1 MGAENV
7 EEPSPGE
14 LMVLK
19 AIRANANT
27 KDKIYKYFGIGAT
40 REQIDDFI
48 ASATTRNFI
57 IESDERYVLT
67 TSGLETILSYELEK
81 PEMTMH
87 PFATKEILLD
97 KGVGGAI
104 MALGIFFIYQG
115 FQLAMEIYNNP
126 PSLSTPTVESG
137 GALGGA
143 IEEVVGQTIMSTMGS
158 MFEPFIVMGA
168 KVGVAFLI
176 IWVGGI
182 LLGRGIQLFRR

>member
-97 KGVGGAI
+97 KGVGGVI

>member
-7 EEPSPGE
+7 EGPSPGE

-126 PSLSTPTVESG
+126 PTLSTPTVESSSL
-137 GALGGA
+137 LGGA

>member
-7 EEPSPGE
+7 EESSPGE

-27 KDKIYKYFGIGAT
+27 KDKIYKYFGIGT
-40 REQIDDFI
+40 PRELIDDFI

-57 IESDERYVLT
+57 TESDERYVLT

-81 PEMTMH
+81 PEMAMH

-115 FQLAMEIYNNP
+115 FQLAMEIYKNP
-126 PSLSTPTVESG
+126 PSLSTPTVESSSL
-137 GALGGA
+137 LGGA
-143 IEEVVGQTIMSTMGS
+143 IEEVIGQTIMSTMGS

-176 IWVGGI
+176 I
-182 LLGRGIQLFRR
+182 